1 MHYTSVSLKGFYD
14 KCHKKKR
21 VDCVVAVA
29 KVLVVLVK
37 SGVCLEQ
44 CYIKKIGSYGVF
56 VVYGGRGI
64 HYGWIVKRGYIFV

>member
-21 VDCVVAVA
+21 VDCVVAVT
-29 KVLVVLVK
+29 KVLVVLGK

-44 CYIKKIGSYGVF
+44 CYIKNIGSLVV

-64 HYGWIVKRGYIFV
+64 HYGWIAKRLYIFV